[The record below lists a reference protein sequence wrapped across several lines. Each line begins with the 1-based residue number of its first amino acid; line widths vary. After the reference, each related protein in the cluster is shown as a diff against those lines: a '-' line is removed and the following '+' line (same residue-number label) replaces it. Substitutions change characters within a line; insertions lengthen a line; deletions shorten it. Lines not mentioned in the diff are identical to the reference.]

1 MSRLT
6 SFGKR
11 LLCLLLIL
19 ALLPVTALA
28 AEDEPPFKLPKPL
41 PGINFTDVARTAW
54 YYDSVRRVC
63 ALGLMEGVSGT
74 QFAPD
79 GQVALSQG
87 ITVAVRVYE
96 IYHGIEDTSGDY
108 DGPWY
113 AYYLDRAKTYGL
125 LPSSLR
131 YTDVTRAAT
140 RAELAAILAS
150 VLPEEELQC
159 INPVDYLHDYNEKSL
174 YWDGVITL
182 YRAGVLTGDF
192 PGGFSP
198 NRNIRR
204 SELAAVLVRLVLPEY
219 RVRLAP
225 EGTALGM
232 EAFSLPERLPGI
244 AFDDVSVNHWSYP
257 YVRQAYALGL
267 VSGVS
272 ANRFDPNGMVRLNQ
286 AVAVAVRIYEKYY
299 GITDGAEGYGG
310 PWYSYYM
317 DKAKTYGILTDYL
330 ATLPVEQAVTRAELV
345 AILYGALPK
354 GELPAIKTVGHL
366 PDYDNSD
373 LYWPQAQTFYRA
385 GILTGQDQYGTFCPS
400 SLVRRSELA
409 ALLSRLVLPEQ
420 RSTEEIGKNTAL
432 KSETICYGTSSG
444 GRALNAYRY
453 GEGKNVMVLTFAIH
467 GWEDSFP
474 RDGQL
479 LVHTGNALRSELATN
494 FASLVLSGDW
504 SVYILPCLNPDGLYA
519 GWTHD
524 GPGRCTLASTDE
536 NGNRRERGID
546 MNRSFPYYYSR
557 AWSDRNYNGTAPLQ
571 SPEAQALAT
580 FTQKVMGQGKN
591 ILIDTH
597 GWYQQTI
604 VEGGTSNPIYRAFK
618 TYFPGNVHTYLGGSG
633 GYYSAWAGYTLGY
646 EACLFEFPKVKSA
659 MEFYEKGYQGA
670 FIAAIKDLLRSQ
682 GQ

>member
-1 MSRLT
+1 MSKLT

-19 ALLPVTALA
+19 TLLPVTVLA
-28 AEDEPPFKLPKPL
+28 AEDEPPFQLPKPL
-41 PGINFTDVARTAW
+41 PGIAFTDVAQSSW
-54 YYDSVRRVC
+54 YYDSVRQVC
-63 ALGLMEGVSGT
+63 ALGLMEGVSET
-74 QFAPD
+74 LFSPN
-79 GQVALSQG
+79 GQVTLSQG

-96 IYHGIEDTSGDY
+96 IYHGIEDGSGDY

-113 AYYLDRAKTYGL
+113 AYYLDRAKAYGI
-125 LPSSLR
+125 LPTSLQ
-131 YTDVTRAAT
+131 YTDVNRAAT

-150 VLPEEELQC
+150 VLPEEELQP
-159 INPVDYLHDYNEKSL
+159 INQVDYLHDYNEKGL

-182 YRAGVLTGDF
+182 YRAGVLTGDC
-192 PGGFSP
+192 PGRFSP
-198 NRNIRR
+198 DRNIRR

-219 RVRLAP
+219 RVRLTA
-225 EGTALGM
+225 EGTTVGM
-232 EAFSLPERLPGI
+232 EAFSLPERLPAI
-244 AFDDVSVNHWSYP
+244 TFDDVSPNHWCYSY
-257 YVRQAYALGL
+257 VHQAYALGL

-299 GITDGAEGYGG
+299 GIADGSQSYGG
-310 PWYSYYM
+310 TWYSYYM
-317 DKAKTYGILTDYL
+317 DRAKTYGILPEYL
-330 ATLPVEQAVTRAELV
+330 ATLPVEQAVTRAELA
-345 AILYGALPK
+345 AILYGALPE
-354 GELPAIKTVGHL
+354 GELTALKAVGHL
-366 PDYDNSD
+366 PDYDSSD
-373 LYWPQAQTFYRA
+373 LYWSQVQALYQA
-385 GILTGQDQYGTFCPS
+385 GILMGQDQYGTFCPS
-400 SLVRRSELA
+400 SLVRRSEFA
-409 ALLSRLVLPEQ
+409 ALLAQLVLPEQ
-420 RSTEEIGKNTAL
+420 RVEKAIEENTAL
-432 KSETICYGTSSG
+432 KVETIRYGTSSQ
-444 GRALNAYRY
+444 GRALTAYRI
-453 GEGKNVMVLTFAIH
+453 GTGKNVMVLTFAIH

-494 FASLVLSGDW
+494 FETLVLAGDW
-504 SVYILPCLNPDGLYA
+504 SVYVLPCLNPDGLYA

-524 GPGRCTLASTDE
+524 GPGRCTVWSTDE

-546 MNRSFPYYYSR
+546 LNRSFPYRYSR
-557 AWSDRNYNGTAPLQ
+557 EWSDRNYNGTAPLQ

-618 TYFPGNVHTYLGGSG
+618 TYFPKNTHTYLGGPG

-646 EACLFEFPKVKSA
+646 EACLFEFPKVGSA

-670 FIAAIKDLLRSQ
+670 FVAAIKDLLRAE